1 MIGYPPD
8 RLFEEMAYI
17 AYHFHWDRD
26 SILDLSHPERRRW
39 VEEIAAIN
47 RRLAERSEAEEQ
59 AWP

>member
-1 MIGYPPD
+1 MTGHPPD

-26 SILDLSHPERRRW
+26 RILDLTHLERRRW

-47 RRLAERSEAEEQ
+47 RRMGELAGAEER
-59 AWP
+59 P